1 MMNHRKK
8 SLLSLAL
15 IAALSSHL
23 YGAESN
29 EEIVQSIMKLRADVE
44 SLYTKI
50 DENKEN
56 YKAQMKSLA
65 MQSADNKAQINRT
78 ETSLKLAHL
87 ELEKIKVQIEAASSG
102 NIELKP
108 LLEKGMNLLK
118 GAINASLPFKTKER
132 LDAIDAIKTQLDEG
146 LITQEKALALLWACY
161 DDTLRLSRE
170 IGLFKQEIELNGEK
184 LLAKVVKLGT
194 IMMFFQTADERVGY
208 VTKNGDAY
216 TYHLAKDENEQKQV
230 AALFDALNKQIRTG
244 YFTLPNALVLMEE
257 KQ

>member
-1 MMNHRKK
+1 MMIHRKK

-29 EEIVQSIMKLRADVE
+29 EEIVKSIMKLRADVE

-65 MQSADNKAQINRT
+65 MQSADNKTQINRT

-87 ELEKIKVQIEAASSG
+87 ELDKIKVQIASASSN

-108 LLEKGMNLLK
+108 LIERGSQLIKQIITQG
-118 GAINASLPFKTKER
+118 IPFKVKER
-132 LDAIDAIKTQLDEG
+132 LDSVDLIEKQLIEG
-146 LITQEKALALLWACY
+146 TITQEKALQLLWANY
-161 DDTLRLSRE
+161 DDTLRMTKE
-170 IGLFKQEIELNGEK
+170 IGMFKEQITLSDSPIM
-184 LLAKVVKLGT
+184 AKVVKLGS
-194 IMMFFQTADERVGY
+194 IMMYFATADNRVGY
-208 VTKNGDAY
+208 VVKDANGY
-216 TYHLAKDENEQKQV
+216 NYKVVSGEEEVKQIV
-230 AALFDALNKQIRTG
+230 ALFDALQKQIRTG
-244 YFTLPNALVLMEE
+244 YFTLPNALVLMENR
-257 KQ
+257 